1 MKTDQMTIAA
11 LVLTGGKS
19 RRMGHDKARI
29 EIEGQSLLS
38 RTCQIAQQV
47 ADPVWVVAPQADRY
61 RDLVPSD
68 CPLVEDAIAQGPLV
82 AVAQALPP
90 LLRTTH
96 PDWVLL
102 LACDLPRLTAD
113 AVQGWVA
120 GLGQVDAG
128 AIAHLPQS
136 AAGWEPLCG
145 FYRPACLDTLLAF
158 VADGGRSF
166 QVWLQTQPVQPIAAV
181 DPQVLFNCNTP
192 ADLQTLQTK

>member
-1 MKTDQMTIAA
+1 MTIAA
-11 LVLTGGKS
+11 LVLAGGKS
-19 RRMGHDKARI
+19 RRMGQDKARI
-29 EIEGQSLLS
+29 ELEGLSLLS

-47 ADPVWVVAPQADRY
+47 AEQVWVVAPQADRY
-61 RDLVPSD
+61 RDLVPHP
-68 CPLVEDAIAQGPLV
+68 CALVEDASAKGPLV

-90 LLRTTH
+90 LLRATH
-96 PDWVLL
+96 PDWALL

-113 AVQGWVA
+113 VVQGWAA
-120 GLGQVDAG
+120 GLGAVEAG
-128 AIAHLPQS
+128 AIAHLPHS

-145 FYRPACLDTLLAF
+145 FYRPACLDTLLPF

-192 ADLQTLQTK
+192 ADLQTLQTQ